1 MSYLDLDTDK
11 AKKYVAERT
20 SLFAPGTDIHVREL
34 GRNDVDGDGYV
45 NHVYRA
51 WDDSG
56 HSVIVKQ
63 AKPFLKMLGKGTFP
77 MPVDRNGL
85 EIDIVKI
92 RSAIVPQYIPKLLHA
107 DRENNL
113 FISEDCG
120 RLGIMRF
127 GISKGH
133 RYPRFPFM
141 MGEFIA
147 KCNFYT
153 SEIHLD
159 QRVHKE
165 LGRKFTS
172 PFMSLIMEDILFLRK
187 TLLDDVYRKIER
199 NEPEPVHK
207 LASDIFWD
215 RRDVR
220 LELMKLRDI
229 YMKKQE
235 CLVHGDLHTS
245 NTMIGDEGMK
255 IIDMEY
261 THMGPFSSD
270 SGYLLGNLVYT
281 YDTWFYHGEW
291 TESERARFREEVLG
305 YVRDTLAE
313 YARVFTEC
321 WERDA
326 KGMFREYPE
335 YLAEILATYLKET
348 CGFMGSQICGR
359 VGGYA
364 ETFDFDAVTD
374 PVGRNRARA
383 MAMSTAYSLIM
394 RRNEITSP
402 DDIVQLIR
410 DSADAFR
417 EKIGEA

>member
-1 MSYLDLDTDK
+1 
-11 AKKYVAERT
+11 
-20 SLFAPGTDIHVREL
+20 L

-51 WDDSG
+51 CDCSG

-63 AKPFLKMLGKGTFP
+63 AKPFLKMLGEGIFP
-77 MPVDRNGL
+77 MPVDRNSS
-85 EIDIVKI
+85 EIDIVRI
-92 RSAIVPQYIPKLLHA
+92 RSVIVPQYVPKLLHF

-127 GISKGH
+127 GISRGR
-133 RYPRFPFM
+133 RYPRFPMM

-153 SEIHLD
+153 SEIYLD

-187 TLLDDVYRKIER
+187 TLLDDVYREIAR
-199 NEPEPVHK
+199 SEPEPVHK

-220 LELMKLRDI
+220 LELLKLRDI

-245 NTMIGDEGMK
+245 NTMIGDGGMK

-281 YDTWFYHGEW
+281 YVTWFYHGEW
-291 TESERARFREEVLG
+291 TEDERALFREDVLG
-305 YVRDTLAE
+305 YIRDTLAE

-326 KGMFREYPE
+326 KDMFREYPE
-335 YLAEILATYLKET
+335 YLSGVLSVYLKET

-383 MAMSTAYSLIM
+383 MAMATAYSLIM
-394 RRNEITSP
+394 RRNGINSP
-402 DDIVQLIR
+402 DDIVNLIR
-410 DSADAFR
+410 NSARAFR
-417 EKIGEA
+417 EKIGEL